1 MILGQLQSEMLPD
14 HLKFGAAGETIIHPV
29 VLVAL
34 LLAIALILFL
44 PRKYVVVPVLL
55 MSFLV
60 PLGQQVMAGGF
71 HLHVIRIVLF
81 ASLIRMLV
89 TKRPPQKRAVKDG
102 WDLLDKVFMT
112 WAICRALAF
121 VLLFREGGAVANQAG
136 VLLDSLG
143 GYFTLRFLIQDQE
156 DIERTIKV
164 LGFITVVLAAGM
176 LNEHFRHLNVW
187 GYLGGAR
194 LIPEMR
200 EGSLRAQG
208 PFAHPLLAGSFG
220 ATMLSLFAWLWI
232 GGKSKAMAAVFIV
245 SSGIVAVMAASSTPI
260 LAFAAG
266 IFGICMWPL
275 RRQLK
280 IFRWSIV
287 AALVGLQVMMKAP
300 VWFIIA
306 HVDLVGGSSGYHR
319 ARLIDQFIRN
329 FFDWWLVGTNDNGSW
344 GWDMWDTSNQFVQEG
359 ESGGLVA
366 FVLFLALIV
375 ICFKKIGNARKTAEG
390 TGTQEWFYW
399 LLGTTLFAH
408 IVAFFG
414 VTYFDQTKM
423 LWFAVLS
430 IIVAATASV
439 TAPNPVPN
447 PPWKALVLKEN
458 ASAGKYLGPAHAPIY
473 RRNSVR
479 TTKI

>member
-1 MILGQLQSEMLPD
+1 MSPE
-14 HLKFGAAGETIIHPV
+14 HLKFGAAGETMLHPV

-34 LLAIALILFL
+34 LVAIALILFL
-44 PRKYVVVPVLL
+44 PRKYVVAPVLL

-60 PLGQQVMAGGF
+60 PLGQQLMAGGF
-71 HLHVIRIVLF
+71 HIQVIRIVLF
-81 ASLIRMLV
+81 ASLIRMV
-89 TKRPPQKRAVKDG
+89 ASKRSPQNRRLGGG
-102 WDLLDKVFMT
+102 WDQLDRVFVA

-121 VLLFREGGAVANQAG
+121 ILLFREGGAVANQAG

-143 GYFTLRFLIQDQE
+143 GYFVLRFLIQDRE

-164 LGFITVVLAAGM
+164 LGFVVMILAAGM
-176 LNEHFRHLNVW
+176 LNEHFRHLNAW

-220 ATMLSLFAWLWI
+220 ATLLPLFVWLWI
-232 GGKSKAMAAVFIV
+232 GGKSKSLAAV
-245 SSGIVAVMAASSTPI
+245 GILASAVVAVMAASSTPI
-260 LAFAAG
+260 LAYGAG

-280 IFRWSIV
+280 VLRWGIV
-287 AALVGLQVMMKAP
+287 AVLLLLQLVMKAP
-300 VWFIIA
+300 VWFLIA

-319 ARLIDQFIRN
+319 ARLIDLFIRN

-359 ESGGLVA
+359 ESGGLIA
-366 FVLFLALIV
+366 FVLFVTLIV
-375 ICFKKIGNARKTAEG
+375 ICFKKIGNARRAAEG
-390 TGTQEWFYW
+390 GTQEWFYW
-399 LLGTTLFAH
+399 LLGTTIFAH
-408 IVAFFG
+408 VVAFFG
-414 VTYFDQTKM
+414 VTYFDQTRM

-430 IIVAATASV
+430 IVVAGTAAV
-439 TAPNPVPN
+439 TVIDPRPKLASEAPLLSGRAVI
-447 PPWKALVLKEN
+447 
-458 ASAGKYLGPAHAPIY
+458 GKYIGPAGVHVREPIDGGVLF
-473 RRNSVR
+473 RVP
-479 TTKI
+479 KV

>member
-1 MILGQLQSEMLPD
+1 VIPE

-60 PLGQQVMAGGF
+60 PLGQQVMAGGL
-71 HLHVIRIVLF
+71 HIHVIRIVLF

-89 TKRPPQKRAVKDG
+89 TKRSPQKRAVEDG
-102 WDLLDKVFMT
+102 WDLLDKVFVT

-194 LIPEMR
+194 LIPEVR

-220 ATMLSLFAWLWI
+220 ATMLSLFVWLWI
-232 GGKSKAMAAVFIV
+232 GSKSKALAVMFVV
-245 SSGIVAVMAASSTPI
+245 SSGIVTVMAASSTPI

-287 AALVGLQVMMKAP
+287 AALVGLQVVMKAP

-359 ESGGLVA
+359 ESGGLIA

-375 ICFKKIGNARKTAEG
+375 VCFKKIGNARKIVQG
-390 TGTQEWFYW
+390 TGAKEWFYW

-414 VTYFDQTKM
+414 VTYFDQTRM

-430 IIVAATASV
+430 IIVAATVSV
-439 TAPNPVPN
+439 TAPSAASNAH
-447 PPWKALVLKEN
+447 WKAPRKMGTT
-458 ASAGKYLGPAHAPIY
+458 SAGKYPGPQYTPIY
-473 RRNSVR
+473 GRSSVR
-479 TTKI
+479 TRKI